1 MKKKISLTLITTL
14 LLAAGVLAQPSP
26 PAPAAPAPP
35 APPAP
40 PAGPQDRHD
49 KLPKVP
55 VTFLGVETSDVPR
68 VVSEQLGL
76 AKGFGLVVDYIVPN
90 GPAAGAG
97 VQQNDIIKLLNDQI
111 LVDPDQLSKLIRSF
125 PEGTTVTLT
134 VLRKGQEQKIP
145 VKLGKKEVPQ
155 RHGGHGPGDFNMGE
169 MDFGDME
176 SWKEQFGQN
185 KDMIREMVMKAHEQA
200 EQAREQA
207 EQARDQAREQAQ
219 QATEQA
225 REQVR
230 QAREQVREEAQRA
243 REEAQRAREE
253 ALRVRDE
260 SNRSGKISITSS
272 KDGAW
277 AHTQI
282 DLSKAQIVFSD
293 DKGELRLDHN
303 DGKKILTAKDP
314 QGRLLFSGP
323 VESPD
328 DLAKVPAE
336 VRDRYNKLEQK
347 DLPSV
352 AAPDKDANDQAD
364 SDDSD
369 DDDDD
374 SGSMEQVSNP
384 SAQPVQPADEVFR
397 L

>member
-1 MKKKISLTLITTL
+1 M
-14 LLAAGVLAQPSP
+14 
-26 PAPAAPAPP
+26 
-35 APPAP
+35 
-40 PAGPQDRHD
+40 
-49 KLPKVP
+49 LPKIP

-111 LVDPDQLSKLIRSF
+111 LVDPDQLSKLIRSY

-155 RHGGHGPGDFNMGE
+155 RRGGHGMPGEFNMGE
-169 MDFGDME
+169 MDFGDMGE
-176 SWKEQFGQN
+176 QMENWKEQMSHN
-185 KDMIREMVMKAHEQA
+185 KDMVREMVMKAREQA
-200 EQAREQA
+200 QQVGEQAREQA
-207 EQARDQAREQAQ
+207 EQAREQ
-219 QATEQA
+219 
-225 REQVR
+225 
-230 QAREQVREEAQRA
+230 A

-253 ALRVRDE
+253 GRRAREEAHRVRDE
-260 SNRSGKISITSS
+260 SKKDGRINITSN

-277 AHTQI
+277 YNTQI
-282 DLSKAQIVFSD
+282 DLAKAQIVFSD

-323 VESPD
+323 VETTD
-328 DLAKVPAE
+328 DLAKVPAD

-352 AAPDKDANDQAD
+352 GAPEKDADEQAD
-364 SDDSD
+364 SDSD
-369 DDDDD
+369 EDENDNDNDG
-374 SGSMEQVSNP
+374 GSLEQVSNR
-384 SAQPVQPADEVFR
+384 PVEPNQTVDDVFR

>member
-1 MKKKISLTLITTL
+1 
-14 LLAAGVLAQPSP
+14 
-26 PAPAAPAPP
+26 
-35 APPAP
+35 
-40 PAGPQDRHD
+40 
-49 KLPKVP
+49 
-55 VTFLGVETSDVPR
+55 
-68 VVSEQLGL
+68 VSEQLGL
-76 AKGFGLVVDYIVPN
+76 AKGFGLVVDYVVPN

-97 VQQNDIIKLLNDQI
+97 LQQNDIIKLLNDQI
-111 LVDPDQLSKLIRSF
+111 LVDPDQLSKLIRSY

-155 RHGGHGPGDFNMGE
+155 RRGDHGMHMPGEFNMGE
-169 MDFGDME
+169 MDLGEMRDQL
-176 SWKEQFGQN
+176 EQLGPN
-185 KDMIREMVMKAHEQA
+185 KDMVREMVMKAHEQA

-207 EQARDQAREQAQ
+207 EQVREQAREQAQ
-219 QATEQA
+219 QVNEQV

-230 QAREQVREEAQRA
+230 QAREQAREEAQRA

-260 SNRSGKISITSS
+260 SNRDGKINITST

-277 AHTQI
+277 HNTQI
-282 DLSKAQIVFSD
+282 DLAKAQIVFSD

-323 VESPD
+323 VETSE
-328 DLAKVPAE
+328 DLAKVPPE

-347 DLPSV
+347 DLPAV
-352 AAPDKDANDQAD
+352 GAPTENAQDE
-364 SDDSD
+364 DDSD
-369 DDDDD
+369 ADEDQND
-374 SGSMEQVSNP
+374 GSSVEQVSDRFFEPN
-384 SAQPVQPADEVFR
+384 QTIGDLLV
-397 L
+397 